1 MNGLVAAAAAA
12 MEDDSRMKGEGVLD
26 RKRRTVDDDVTGS
39 VRMEDSPS
47 ANLISASE
55 ANKRRKTASGR
66 GISAAKSRRLEQ
78 NRRAAIESRRRK
90 KIMVSAM
97 RHTCRCFLSV
107 SWTSILAPLIHL
119 RHKLFL

>member
-26 RKRRTVDDDVTGS
+26 RKRRTGEDDVAAS
-39 VRMEDSPS
+39 ARMEDALS
-47 ANLISASE
+47 ANLISAPV
-55 ANKRRKTASGR
+55 ANKRSKTASGI

-90 KIMVSAM
+90 KVMVSAI
-97 RHTCRCFLSV
+97 RHSCRLFLSV
-107 SWTSILAPLIHL
+107 SGTSILSPLIHL
-119 RHKLFL
+119 HR